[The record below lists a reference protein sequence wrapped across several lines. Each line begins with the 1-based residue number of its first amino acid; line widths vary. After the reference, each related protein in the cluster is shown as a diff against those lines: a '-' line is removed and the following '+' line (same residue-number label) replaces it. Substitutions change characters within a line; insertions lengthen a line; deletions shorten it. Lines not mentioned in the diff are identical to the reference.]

1 MTILSTS
8 SKSRDRLN
16 SLRPLFFGI
25 PTFVII
31 SIFLVWSLARLASW
45 IFALLDVAK

>member
-1 MTILSTS
+1 MTLPMNTRNKELLS
-8 SKSRDRLN
+8 